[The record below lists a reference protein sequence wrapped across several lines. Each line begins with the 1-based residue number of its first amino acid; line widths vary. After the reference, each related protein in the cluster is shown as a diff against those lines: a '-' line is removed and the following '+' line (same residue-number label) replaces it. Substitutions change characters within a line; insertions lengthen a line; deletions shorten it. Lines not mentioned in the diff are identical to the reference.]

1 MTGATFSHDV
11 VGMADLGRLLSRLA
25 DPDLRDLMADQA
37 AEGETQTR
45 RRIEEEKA
53 SSEGTP
59 WAPLSERY
67 ARRKAAGITV
77 AGVRLESGGGLLQF
91 QGHLLDSITSAV
103 VGNNEAEWGS
113 NLVYAATHQFGDD
126 GRNIPARPYLGLSDD
141 NADDLVAIA
150 ADFVREVI
158 DCAH

>member
-1 MTGATFSHDV
+1 MTGAAFSHDV
-11 VGMADLGRLLSRLA
+11 VGMAGLGKLLSRLA
-25 DPDLRDLMADQA
+25 DPDLRDLMAGLA

-45 RRIEEEKA
+45 RRIEEEMA
-53 SSEGTP
+53 SPEGQA

-77 AGVRLESGGGLLQF
+77 AGVKLESDGGLLQF

-103 VGNNEAEWGS
+103 VGNDEAEWGS
-113 NLVYAATHQFGDD
+113 NLVYAATHQFGDE

-141 NADDLVAIA
+141 NADDLVALA
-150 ADFVREVI
+150 TDFVREVI
-158 DCAH
+158 HGAH